1 MKCAVVALVFVTL
14 AAASLALPVVQ
25 QQQAANPQF
34 PALQEVLVEATSEV
48 EAIRKARQ
56 ILDVNV
62 GLYNGGMCDKVTVEA
77 VIM

>member
-1 MKCAVVALVFVTL
+1 MKQCVALVFVTL
-14 AAASLALPVVQ
+14 VAASLALPLEQ
-25 QQQAANPQF
+25 QRPQQQAANPQF

-62 GLYNGGMCDKVTVEA
+62 GLYNGGMFEK
-77 VIM
+77 